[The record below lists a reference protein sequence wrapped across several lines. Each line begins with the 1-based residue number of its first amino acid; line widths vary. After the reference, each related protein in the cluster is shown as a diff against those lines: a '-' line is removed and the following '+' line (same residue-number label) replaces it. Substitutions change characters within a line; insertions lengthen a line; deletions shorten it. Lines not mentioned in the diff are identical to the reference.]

1 MSNIEWG
8 PEIKVNGERPAWLG
22 DGDLCMIGMSDAPSG
37 EPYPAG
43 HWAWSVI
50 TAIRIPSSHWAY
62 AAINAGFEPWGGGD
76 SAPED
81 WTGNVSDVLEGD
93 GTPCPANEQPR
104 WEWLFGGAAG
114 DAIGY
119 RKRTEPQAGDTVT
132 IQRLPEA
139 EWDAMYRDYGTI
151 EVLHHLGL
159 IKSEPTKAER
169 IAAATGIDLE
179 TVERVLAATS

>member
-1 MSNIEWG
+1 MTNIKWG

-22 DGDLCMIGMSDAPSG
+22 DGDKFNWCGCTYVGISHLWEGVSSIRL
-37 EPYPAG
+37 PAD
-43 HWAWSVI
+43 
-50 TAIRIPSSHWAY
+50 HWAY
-62 AAINAGFEPWGGGD
+62 AAIKAGFEPWGGGD

-104 WEWLFGGAAG
+104 WEWLFGGTAG

-132 IQRLPEA
+132 IQRLPES

-151 EVLHHLGL
+151 EVLRSLGL
-159 IKSEPTKAER
+159 IKPEPTKAER
-169 IAAATGIDLE
+169 IAADTGIDLA
-179 TVERVLAATS
+179 TVERVLAAAS